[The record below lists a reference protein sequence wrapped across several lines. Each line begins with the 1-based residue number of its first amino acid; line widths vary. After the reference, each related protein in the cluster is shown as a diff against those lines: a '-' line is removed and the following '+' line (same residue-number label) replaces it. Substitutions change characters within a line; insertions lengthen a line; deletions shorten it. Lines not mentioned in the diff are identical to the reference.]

1 MKTIKKDDVIKR
13 YSDERAASLV
23 REEGWIYTSKLEW
36 KTLVRDINKK
46 PKGEEKENND
56 DLNVDEV
63 KGKKSR
69 KFYKQK
75 KRQKMARKA
84 NKDG

>member
-1 MKTIKKDDVIKR
+1 MKTIKKDEVIKR

-23 REEGWIYTSKLEW
+23 STEGWEYTSKSEW
-36 KTLVRDINKK
+36 KSLVRDINKK

-63 KGKKSR
+63 KEKKSR

>member
-56 DLNVDEV
+56 DLSVDEV
-63 KGKKSR
+63 KEKKSR

>member
-23 REEGWIYTSKLEW
+23 REDGWIYTSKLEW

-63 KGKKSR
+63 KEKKSR

>member
-13 YSDERAASLV
+13 YGDERAASLV

-63 KGKKSR
+63 KDKKSR

-84 NKDG
+84 NKNG

>member
-63 KGKKSR
+63 KEKKSR